1 MTTSLYA
8 LYAATLKHDPLDPAF
23 YLRNRDWRRISFT
36 LGQEFPDENGAA
48 AGQRA
53 TVIGGKLLLW
63 DRKDA
68 SDSRNREKIK
78 AVGRQLRDSTPN
90 FLHIARLVQDYLY
103 EQLATA
109 LNLPLPATTQSLI
122 GFVNTFLEHDHI
134 GTTLGLLKDEQMSAI
149 DKIIGDRIDPEVKLT
164 DETGKLVEEI
174 REAPQFSVAF
184 QSKIAKDQGTN
195 EYRLEAILDRGVYR
209 RLGLALNGN
218 FQ

>member
-1 MTTSLYA
+1 MNTKIVAALLLLLVFSGGVAFAQCFTPRDFDEWINCRVEQIASARINQRGNTQQTESPAVSSNSTSLVDQSSAPDLVGLALNLGGLTSKSNDPNTSTSSVTTSLYA

-23 YLRNRDWRRISFT
+23 YLRNRDWRRFSFT

-109 LNLPLPATTQSLI
+109 LNLPLPATT
-122 GFVNTFLEHDHI
+122 
-134 GTTLGLLKDEQMSAI
+134 
-149 DKIIGDRIDPEVKLT
+149 
-164 DETGKLVEEI
+164 
-174 REAPQFSVAF
+174 
-184 QSKIAKDQGTN
+184 
-195 EYRLEAILDRGVYR
+195 
-209 RLGLALNGN
+209 
-218 FQ
+218 